1 MKEVLTVILT
11 IIIFSGTLSI
21 FYILFYNN
29 LQAYKVRVNEAES
42 IIDELLRKKYDTIN
56 NIKNLIINLT
66 NIKEK
71 IFNDFNKIKKLNISS
86 FDLERKLKDFNNLID
101 KIISDYKELKENE
114 DLNFLLEDLYQLNE
128 KLEATKIFYNKYTNY
143 LNKSIKKFPSNI
155 IAKIHHIEINS
166 FFDGKDFN
174 DNLKNDFKI

>member
-1 MKEVLTVILT
+1 M
-11 IIIFSGTLSI
+11 
-21 FYILFYNN
+21 
-29 LQAYKVRVNEAES
+29 
-42 IIDELLRKKYDTIN
+42 
-56 NIKNLIINLT
+56 
-66 NIKEK
+66 
-71 IFNDFNKIKKLNISS
+71 
-86 FDLERKLKDFNNLID
+86 
-101 KIISDYKELKENE
+101 
-114 DLNFLLEDLYQLNE
+114 NFLLEDLYQLNE

>member
-56 NIKNLIINLT
+56 NIKNLIIDLT

-71 IFNDFNKIKKLNISS
+71 IFNDFNKIKK
-86 FDLERKLKDFNNLID
+86 
-101 KIISDYKELKENE
+101 
-114 DLNFLLEDLYQLNE
+114 
-128 KLEATKIFYNKYTNY
+128 TKYF
-143 LNKSIKKFPSNI
+143 
-155 IAKIHHIEINS
+155 
-166 FFDGKDFN
+166 
-174 DNLKNDFKI
+174 